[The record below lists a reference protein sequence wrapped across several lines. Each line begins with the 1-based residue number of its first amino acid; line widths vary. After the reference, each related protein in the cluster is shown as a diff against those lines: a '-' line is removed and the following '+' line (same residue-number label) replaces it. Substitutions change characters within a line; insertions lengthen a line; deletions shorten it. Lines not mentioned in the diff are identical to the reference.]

1 MTEQPMQEA
10 KGTYSIFKITDNR
23 PGAKKR
29 SYYFVTGVYTDPEDV
44 RTRLRGIAKSKAVRG
59 GAASVAKAMASDGED
74 YEDHFTVKRVAKGMG
89 KTEALE
95 LRNKLKEKIAPKKIY
110 NKPRE

>member
-1 MTEQPMQEA
+1 MQEA

-23 PGAKKR
+23 PGVKKK

-59 GAASVAKAMASDGED
+59 GAATVAKAMASDGED
-74 YEDHFTVKRVAKGMG
+74 YEDHFRVKRIAKGMG
-89 KTEALE
+89 KTQALE
-95 LRNKLKEKIAPKKIY
+95 MRNRLKEKIAPKKVY
-110 NKPRE
+110 NEPR